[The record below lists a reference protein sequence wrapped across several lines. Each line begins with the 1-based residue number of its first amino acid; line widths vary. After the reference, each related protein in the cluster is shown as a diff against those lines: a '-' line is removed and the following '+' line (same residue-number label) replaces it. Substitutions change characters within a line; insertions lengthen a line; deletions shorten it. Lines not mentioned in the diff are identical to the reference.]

1 MLRTL
6 FFLLRGTN
14 PAFNPGPGAELCLLE
29 SSTQSNPPLR
39 NHPDTGGV
47 CLTQGNVPKKILHPL
62 RASKIRNLGSLGWFE
77 GAQLGNSGFNGKS
90 SFS

>member
-47 CLTQGNVPKKILHPL
+47 CLTQGNVPKKNPPPPQSIQNQEPGEPGLV
-62 RASKIRNLGSLGWFE
+62 
-77 GAQLGNSGFNGKS
+77 
-90 SFS
+90 